1 MTPPRVLI
9 LTPYFYP
16 LIGGVESNADRFAQ
30 YLAGRAWGVQVL
42 TKRLSA
48 DLADVEQRGGVTIRR
63 IGPRG
68 DRSASGKWRMLPAVV
83 RWLVQHRDTYDVVC
97 VIDYR
102 GVGIAALAARA
113 VTGRRVMVQGQ
124 TTGVLSG
131 RISADAPPEPRLS
144 ALLKAPLRR
153 IYVQADALAC
163 ISRVLEQEARA
174 FGVPESRIHWL
185 PNGIDMARFTPLR
198 PDGRT
203 QARAALGFS
212 DRDVVCVFVGRLSH
226 EKGISEL
233 VAAWHEA
240 RPANATLLVAG
251 PDMPG
256 SPWDRGPSSRQF
268 VEAHGLSAS
277 VRFLGPADRVA
288 ALLQVAD
295 LAIQPSHFEALGL
308 SAIEALACGVPVIA
322 SDVGGLPEFVAN
334 GVNGR
339 LVPSQDVCALADA
352 IRELVSDSPL
362 RARMAAAA
370 RASVA
375 EYDVHVV
382 FDRMAAVLA
391 TLAEPRA

>member
-1 MTPPRVLI
+1 MTPRVLI

-30 YLAGRAWGVQVL
+30 YLAGRGWSVQVL
-42 TKRLSA
+42 TKRLTP

-68 DRSASGKWRMLPAVV
+68 DRSASGKWRMLPSVV
-83 RWLVQHRDTYDVVC
+83 RWLIRHRDSYDVVC

-102 GVGIAALAARA
+102 GVGIGAVAARA
-113 VTGRRVMVQGQ
+113 ITKRRVMIQGQ

-131 RISADAPPEPRLS
+131 RVSADAPPEPWTS

-153 IYVQADALAC
+153 VYVQADALAC

-174 FGVPESRIHWL
+174 FGVPEPRIHWL
-185 PNGIDMARFTPLR
+185 PNGIDMARFRPL
-198 PDGRT
+198 PADART
-203 QARAALGFS
+203 RARAALGFG

-226 EKGISEL
+226 EKGITEL
-233 VAAWHEA
+233 VEAWDEA
-240 RPANATLLVAG
+240 RPPHATLLVAG

-256 SPWDRGPSSRQF
+256 SPWDRGASSRQF
-268 VEAHGLSAS
+268 VQAHGLSAS
-277 VRFLGPADRVA
+277 VRFLGPAERVA
-288 ALLQVAD
+288 ELLQVAD
-295 LAIQPSHFEALGL
+295 IAIQPSHFEALGL

-322 SDVGGLPEFVAN
+322 SNVGGLPEFVAD

-339 LVPSQDVCALADA
+339 LVPAQDVGALAAALGELAGDA
-352 IRELVSDSPL
+352 AL
-362 RARMAAAA
+362 RARMSAAA

-375 EYDVHVV
+375 DYDVNVV
-382 FDRMAAVLA
+382 FDRMATLLA
-391 TLAEPRA
+391 ALAEKRA